1 MSLYSSKISICLA
14 FLKTAFEKKL
24 DKRCSCEYIKC
35 RSIDGHLPFTKYFGY
50 TRILYYTYIIHN
62 IHHSSDGNGKSFGY
76 MPRRWKLSSH
86 AILVCFR
93 HPIYMW
99 FEAKSIRISV
109 LLGRDLLQ
117 PPKSSHSQSNKLAE
131 FVRFVFFPDTF
142 LSICFPAGTSSKL
155 FVILMSYFITKH

>member
-76 MPRRWKLSSH
+76 MPRRWKNCHHTKYSFAS
-86 AILVCFR
+86 AIRYTCGSRLNR
-93 HPIYMW
+93 
-99 FEAKSIRISV
+99 FEY
-109 LLGRDLLQ
+109 LFC
-117 PPKSSHSQSNKLAE
+117 LAE
-131 FVRFVFFPDTF
+131 TYFSPPNRPTLNQTNWQNLSVSFFSLT
-142 LSICFPAGTSSKL
+142 L
-155 FVILMSYFITKH
+155 FCPFAFRQAHH